1 MKTTPRGLRLHIG
14 IFGRR
19 NAGKSSL
26 LNAITGQQAAVVS
39 DVPGTTTDPVE
50 KPMELAP
57 LGPVLFIDTAG
68 IDDQGE
74 LGALRME
81 KTRQAF
87 DRTDIA
93 ILAVAAGEWG
103 SFEEKTLQELQAR
116 KKAIIVAFNKVD
128 VAAPYE
134 ALRSRLKALGIP
146 CVETA
151 AHEGRGIAEL
161 RNALAGLADAATFRP
176 LPLMSDL
183 VSAGETVVLVVPI
196 DREAPRGRL
205 ILPQAQAIRELLDAD
220 VCVVVVQPSRLEEML
235 QRLTIPP
242 SLVVTDSQA
251 LAEVAAAT
259 PPQIRLTTFSIL
271 MARQKGDF
279 QQFIAG
285 TKAIARLRP
294 GDRVLVAEACTH
306 HPVEDDIGRV
316 KIPRLMQRY
325 VGGELAFDFARGR
338 DFPDDLT
345 PYRLVVHCGACMW
358 NRAEVLARQ
367 TVCRTAGVPI
377 SNYGMSIACS
387 LGLLDRV
394 LAPLLEA
401 DRSAS

>member
-1 MKTTPRGLRLHIG
+1 
-14 IFGRR
+14 
-19 NAGKSSL
+19 
-26 LNAITGQQAAVVS
+26 
-39 DVPGTTTDPVE
+39 
-50 KPMELAP
+50 
-57 LGPVLFIDTAG
+57 
-68 IDDQGE
+68 
-74 LGALRME
+74 
-81 KTRQAF
+81 
-87 DRTDIA
+87 
-93 ILAVAAGEWG
+93 
-103 SFEEKTLQELQAR
+103 
-116 KKAIIVAFNKVD
+116 
-128 VAAPYE
+128 
-134 ALRSRLKALGIP
+134 
-146 CVETA
+146 VETA
-151 AHEGRGIAEL
+151 AHEARGIAEL
-161 RNALAGLADAATFRP
+161 RNALARIAEADTFRP
-176 LPLMSDL
+176 WPLVSDL
-183 VSAGETVVLVVPI
+183 VSAGETVVLVVPL

-235 QRLTIPP
+235 QRLTSPP

-259 PPQIRLTTFSIL
+259 PPQIRLTAFSIL

-285 TKAIARLRP
+285 AKAIADLRP

-367 TVCRTAGVPI
+367 TICRTAGVPI
-377 SNYGMSIACS
+377 SNYGMTIAYS

-394 LAPLLEA
+394 LAPLIEA